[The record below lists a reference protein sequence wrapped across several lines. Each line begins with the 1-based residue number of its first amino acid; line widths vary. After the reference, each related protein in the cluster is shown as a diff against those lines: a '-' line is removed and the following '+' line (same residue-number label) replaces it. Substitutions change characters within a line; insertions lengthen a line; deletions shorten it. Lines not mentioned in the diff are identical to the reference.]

1 MSQSSEL
8 VELVELVESRL
19 ESSCGSCG
27 AKLRRL
33 GPVLWQAA
41 LLQLELVE
49 EMLPRKL
56 EVPLQAADP
65 CHDRYLRRQWR
76 KLQKTERIGKQIE
89 FRKRK
94 DWRQ

>member
-19 ESSCGSCG
+19 ESTCDSCS
-27 AKLRRL
+27 ARLRRL

-49 EMLPRKL
+49 EMSPKKL
-56 EVPLQAADP
+56 EVPLHVADP
-65 CHDRYLRRQWR
+65 CHDRYLRRHWR
-76 KLQKTERIGKQIE
+76 KLQKTERMGKQVDM
-89 FRKRK
+89 RKRK